1 MKIGKTL
8 AALSAVL
15 ALTLAN
21 NAMAISFAPLFTG
34 PTFLNDT
41 MEDDDAVKLIN
52 NEGGARTLDVGD
64 VLWGHLNIT
73 SVNTV
78 SVSSSGGLIP
88 DNSELTME
96 IRLKVTAKVLDGD
109 DNTVYTMGP
118 DATWATAIALGKA
131 GEAMV
136 VTYGD
141 AGLVP
146 LSTFDHV
153 GSGAGTV
160 AGAIAAS
167 TDGMLQFAVG
177 IPAASTFGNEYY
189 HVVIKD
195 AGVGFEDDFDLVQAT
210 SAVTSLGDS
219 YFNLEK
225 LGVGVMDSTLRA
237 LDAAVQNSGS
247 DALGGGSGFLGG
259 AGITGHFSGTS
270 ALLGGGTSLFDSTSD
285 AQIEVNAV
293 PTPAAAYTGLA
304 MLGAL
309 VAARAKRRSA

>member
-8 AALSAVL
+8 TALSAVL

-21 NAMAISFAPLFTG
+21 NAMAITAAPLFVG
-34 PTFLNDT
+34 PPFLNDL
-41 MEDDDAVKLIN
+41 MEDDDAVTLIN
-52 NEGGARTLDVGD
+52 NGGGARILDVGD

-73 SVNTV
+73 SVNTTATAA
-78 SVSSSGGLIP
+78 SGGLVP
-88 DNSELTME
+88 DGSQFTME
-96 IRLKVTAKVLDGD
+96 LRLKVTAKVLDGD

-118 DATWATAIALGKA
+118 DATWPTAIAMGLA

-136 VTYGD
+136 VAWLD
-141 AGLVP
+141 AGPP
-146 LSTFDHV
+146 LTIFDHV
-153 GSGAGTV
+153 GTTAGTV
-160 AGAIAAS
+160 AGAIASS

-177 IPAASTFGNEYY
+177 IPAESAFGDEYY

-195 AGVGFEDDFDLVQAT
+195 AGAGLEDDMDVVNAT

-225 LGVGVMDSTLRA
+225 LGVGIMDSTLRFF
-237 LDAAVQNSGS
+237 DAAGQNTTS
-247 DALGGGSGFLGG
+247 DALGGGSGLLGG
-259 AGITGHFSGTS
+259 AGFTGHFSGTS
-270 ALLGGGTSLFDSTSD
+270 ALLGGGGSLFDSTSD

-293 PTPAAAYTGLA
+293 PTPAAAYAGLA

-309 VAARAKRRSA
+309 AAARIKRRA